1 MCRGNCAAAAE
12 FSLTLKLFFFDKNT
26 VRFLHRGKILER
38 ILALQDIV
46 MKDCCRK
53 SLRNG
58 HLRFTLLFASKGS
71 TIKDVCMEGRSGVWH
86 KQTTGRGFSEC
97 GGLQCIAMYGT

>member
-1 MCRGNCAAAAE
+1 MENFWKE
-12 FSLTLKLFFFDKNT
+12 FSLY
-26 VRFLHRGKILER
+26 
-38 ILALQDIV
+38 IV

-53 SLRNG
+53 SLTNG

-71 TIKDVCMEGRSGVWH
+71 TIKDDHMEGRGGVWH